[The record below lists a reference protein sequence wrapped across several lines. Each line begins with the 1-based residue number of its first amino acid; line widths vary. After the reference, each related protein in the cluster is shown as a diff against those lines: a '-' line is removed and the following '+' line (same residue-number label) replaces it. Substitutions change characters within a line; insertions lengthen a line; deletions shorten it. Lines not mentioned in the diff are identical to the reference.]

1 MKKLRTLEEILDDKK
16 FFTEEQAEQVRKH
29 SDEEAMMI
37 LHGGKRDKAGRK
49 PAIEGNSRNRV
60 IKVSDDTK
68 EAVNYAYS
76 VGIAINLEDVKLL
89 QYIKEH
95 GLTLANL
102 KQV

>member
-1 MKKLRTLEEILDDKK
+1 MIKLRTTEDILNDRTIL
-16 FFTEEQAEQVRKH
+16 TE
-29 SDEEAMMI
+29 DEANAI
-37 LHGGKRDKAGRK
+37 RTNVAKNVAKIKAGRK
-49 PAIEGNSRNRV
+49 PAIEGNSRNKV

-95 GLTLANL
+95 GLTLANF
-102 KQV
+102 KQA

>member
-1 MKKLRTLEEILDDKK
+1 MIKLRTTEDILNDRTIL
-16 FFTEEQAEQVRKH
+16 TEY
-29 SDEEAMMI
+29 EANTI
-37 LHGGKRDKAGRK
+37 RANVAKNIAKIKVGRK

-102 KQV
+102 KQA

>member
-1 MKKLRTLEEILDDKK
+1 MIKLRTTEDILNDRTMLTK
-16 FFTEEQAEQVRKH
+16 
-29 SDEEAMMI
+29 DEANAI
-37 LHGGKRDKAGRK
+37 RANVAKNVAKIKAGRK
-49 PAIEGNSRNRV
+49 PAIEGNSRNKV

-95 GLTLANL
+95 GLTLANF
-102 KQV
+102 KQA

>member
-1 MKKLRTLEEILDDKK
+1 MIKLRTTEDILNDRTML
-16 FFTEEQAEQVRKH
+16 TE
-29 SDEEAMMI
+29 DEANTI
-37 LHGGKRDKAGRK
+37 RANVAKNVAKIKAGRK
-49 PAIEGNSRNRV
+49 PAIEGNSRNKV

-102 KQV
+102 KQA

>member
-1 MKKLRTLEEILDDKK
+1 MIKLRTTEDILNDRTML
-16 FFTEEQAEQVRKH
+16 TE
-29 SDEEAMMI
+29 DEANTI
-37 LHGGKRDKAGRK
+37 RANVAKNVAKIKVGRK
-49 PAIEGNSRNRV
+49 PAIVGNSRNRV

>member
-1 MKKLRTLEEILDDKK
+1 ML
-16 FFTEEQAEQVRKH
+16 TE
-29 SDEEAMMI
+29 DEANAI
-37 LHGGKRDKAGRK
+37 RANVAKNVAKIKAGRK
-49 PAIEGNSRNRV
+49 PAIEGNSRNKV

-95 GLTLANL
+95 GLTLANF
-102 KQV
+102 KQA

>member
-1 MKKLRTLEEILDDKK
+1 MIKLRTTEDILNDRTML
-16 FFTEEQAEQVRKH
+16 TE
-29 SDEEAMMI
+29 DEANAI
-37 LHGGKRDKAGRK
+37 RANVAKNVAKIKAGRK
-49 PAIEGNSRNRV
+49 PAIEGNSRNKV

-95 GLTLANL
+95 GLTLANF
-102 KQV
+102 KQA

>member
-1 MKKLRTLEEILDDKK
+1 MIKLRTTEDILNDRTIL
-16 FFTEEQAEQVRKH
+16 TE
-29 SDEEAMMI
+29 DEANTI
-37 LHGGKRDKAGRK
+37 RANVAKNVAKIKVGRK
-49 PAIEGNSRNRV
+49 PAIVGNSRNRV

-95 GLTLANL
+95 GLTLASL

>member
-1 MKKLRTLEEILDDKK
+1 MIKLRTTEDILNDRTML
-16 FFTEEQAEQVRKH
+16 TE
-29 SDEEAMMI
+29 DEANTI
-37 LHGGKRDKAGRK
+37 RANVAKNVAKIKAGRK
-49 PAIEGNSRNRV
+49 PAIEGNSRNKV

-76 VGIAINLEDVKLL
+76 VGIALNLEDVKLL

-102 KQV
+102 KQA